1 VEVQT
6 VKMHVFWLG
15 LGSDRRFVHFGFNVF
30 GSGSVWLPSI
40 KGYICQTGCR
50 LAKQN
55 IMHDLFAAPQHGCI
69 FLVAFTYAAINCRAC
84 NVCY

>member
-30 GSGSVWLPSI
+30 GSGSV
-40 KGYICQTGCR
+40 
-50 LAKQN
+50 
-55 IMHDLFAAPQHGCI
+55 
-69 FLVAFTYAAINCRAC
+69 
-84 NVCY
+84 